1 MIKYKNMTTKT
12 IKEKQPAGLYLL
24 SLTEMWERFSFYAAR
39 GLLILYLVEALKFEQ
54 GRASTLFGTFTS
66 LTYLLPLLGGFV
78 ADKYWGQKKAIVFGA
93 VLIIFGQIVLGLEQ
107 VPLLYPALI
116 TIALGIG
123 FLKPN
128 VSSVVGDL
136 YTKNDARRD
145 GGFTIFYMGIN
156 LGAFLCNL
164 IAGTLGEK
172 VGWRYGFWTAAL
184 AMIIGLVM
192 FLALQKKYIAGIGNA
207 PKKIKKDEQKEQN
220 TPLTKSEIK
229 KIAVIFILAFFS
241 VFFWT
246 AYEQSGASLN
256 IFAYQYTQRNISFFG
271 HSWEVPAT
279 WFQSLAPMYII
290 LLAPLFS
297 KLWLFLA
304 KKGKDPSTPMKFV
317 IGLWLLGIG
326 YGFMV
331 IASILL
337 GPGVKIGMYF
347 LGLTYLFHVLGE
359 LCLSPVGL
367 SMVTKL
373 SPARFVSLLMG
384 VWFLSNALANKL
396 AGTYSSYFGKIDN
409 VYFFG
414 GLLFAPLAAGFVLL
428 LLKKTLNNWMNAK

>member
-1 MIKYKNMTTKT
+1 MLKYKNMTTKI

-24 SLTEMWERFSFYAAR
+24 SLTETWERFSFYAAR
-39 GLLILYLVEALKFEQ
+39 GLLVLYLVEALKFEQ
-54 GRASTLFGTFTS
+54 GRASNLFGTFTS
-66 LTYLLPLLGGFV
+66 LTYLLPLFGGFI

-93 VLIIFGQIVLGLEQ
+93 ILIIAGQILLGLEK
-107 VPLLYPALI
+107 VPLLYPSLL

-136 YTKNDARRD
+136 YTQNDARRD

-184 AMIIGLVM
+184 AMLIGLIM
-192 FLALQKKYIAGIGNA
+192 FLALQKKYIANIGNA
-207 PKKIKKDEQKEQN
+207 PKKIAKEDKQAQK
-220 TPLTKSEIK
+220 TPLTKTEIK

-279 WFQSLAPMYII
+279 WFQSLAPLYII

-317 IGLWLLGIG
+317 IGLWLLGLG

-331 IASILL
+331 IASMLL

-414 GLLFAPLAAGFVLL
+414 GLLLAPLAAGFVLL

>member
-1 MIKYKNMTTKT
+1 MIKYKNMTTNT

-39 GLLILYLVEALKFEQ
+39 GLLVLYLVEALKFEQ
-54 GRASTLFGTFTS
+54 GRASNLFGTFTS
-66 LTYLLPLLGGFV
+66 LTYLLPLLGGYI
-78 ADKYWGQKKAIVFGA
+78 ADKYWGQKKAIIFGA
-93 VLIIFGQIVLGLEQ
+93 ILIIAGQVLLGLEK
-107 VPLLYPALI
+107 VPLLYPSLL

-136 YTKNDARRD
+136 YTQNDARRD

-184 AMIIGLVM
+184 AMLIGLII
-192 FLALQKKYIAGIGNA
+192 FLLGQNKYLASIGNS
-207 PKKIKKDEQKEQN
+207 PKKIAKEDKQAQN
-220 TPLTKSEIK
+220 PPLTKTEIR

-246 AYEQSGASLN
+246 AYEQSGVSLN
-256 IFAYQYTQRNISFFG
+256 MFAYQYTQRNISFFG

-279 WFQSLAPMYII
+279 WFQSLAPLYII

-331 IASILL
+331 IGSILL

-347 LGLTYLFHVLGE
+347 LALTYLFHVLGE

-409 VYFFG
+409 TYFFG
-414 GLLFAPLAAGFVLL
+414 GLLLAPLAAGFILL
-428 LLKKTLNNWMNAK
+428 LIKKPLNNWMNAK

>member
-1 MIKYKNMTTKT
+1 MTKV

-39 GLLILYLVEALKFEQ
+39 GLLVLYLVQALKFEQ
-54 GRASTLFGTFTS
+54 GKASTLFGTFTS
-66 LTYLLPLLGGFV
+66 LTYLLPLLGGFI
-78 ADKYWGQKKAIVFGA
+78 ADKYWGQKKAIIFGA
-93 VLIIFGQIVLGLEQ
+93 VLIILGQIVLGLEQ

-184 AMIIGLVM
+184 AMLIGLIM
-192 FLALQKKYIAGIGNA
+192 FLALQKKYIANIGNA
-207 PKKIKKDEQKEQN
+207 PKKTAKQQSPENQN
-220 TPLTKSEIK
+220 PPLTKTEIK

-256 IFAYQYTQRNISFFG
+256 IFAYQYTQRDITLFG
-271 HSWEVPAT
+271 HSWQVPAT
-279 WFQSLAPMYII
+279 WFQSLAPLYII
-290 LLAPLFS
+290 MLAPLFS

-317 IGLWLLGIG
+317 IGLWLLGLG

-331 IASILL
+331 IASMLL
-337 GPGVKIGMYF
+337 GPGIKIGMYF
-347 LGLTYLFHVLGE
+347 LAFTYLFHVLGE

-373 SPARFVSLLMG
+373 SPVRFVSLLMG

-414 GLLFAPLAAGFVLL
+414 GLLVAPIIAGFVLL
-428 LLKKTLNNWMNAK
+428 LMKTPLNRWINAK

>member
-1 MIKYKNMTTKT
+1 MLKYKNMTKT

-39 GLLILYLVEALKFEQ
+39 GLLVLYLVEALKFEQ

-66 LTYLLPLLGGFV
+66 LTYLLPLLGGFI
-78 ADKYWGQKKAIVFGA
+78 ADKYWGQKRAIVFGA
-93 VLIIFGQIVLGLEQ
+93 VLIIAGQIVLGLEK

-184 AMIIGLVM
+184 AMFIGLII
-192 FLALQKKYIAGIGNA
+192 FLALQKKYIAAIGNA
-207 PKKIKKDEQKEQN
+207 PKKIKKDGQEEQKA
-220 TPLTKSEIK
+220 PLTKAEIR

-256 IFAYQYTQRNISFFG
+256 IFAYQYTQRTINFFG

-279 WFQSLAPMYII
+279 WLQSLAPMYII

-297 KLWLFLA
+297 KLWIFLA

-331 IASILL
+331 IASMLL

-384 VWFLSNALANKL
+384 VWFLANALANKL

-409 VYFFG
+409 LYFFG
-414 GLLFAPLAAGFVLL
+414 GLLLGPLAAGFVLL
-428 LLKKTLNNWMNAK
+428 LIKKPIINWMDNK